1 MDTRDTFVSRTK
13 EFHADYSFH
22 HCWGFWATAYANT
35 KPYQPFFLSLCF
47 ETFFFLF
54 GLVWF
59 FNILYEKSRWQL
71 LFCDRRL
78 EAQIDMQHILI
89 LKRREKKCTTI
100 KRSGSNNN
108 EAFVKCVR
116 FLHVNGLE
124 MDWNAICWY
133 LDFFLSPAHTF
144 LVRG

>member
-1 MDTRDTFVSRTK
+1 MQTTVSIIVEDFELRHMQIPNHISL
-13 EFHADYSFH
+13 FLS
-22 HCWGFWATAYANT
+22 
-35 KPYQPFFLSLCF
+35 LSLCF

-59 FNILYEKSRWQL
+59 FNILYEQSRWQL

-124 MDWNAICWY
+124 MD
-133 LDFFLSPAHTF
+133 
-144 LVRG
+144 